1 MKGAVSMAT
10 TVNTKNIKN
19 VCLLGHGGNGKT
31 SLVESMLYLAKETD
45 RLGKISDGNTVS
57 DYDPEE
63 TKRKFSISASVVP
76 VMWKNSKINFLDT
89 PGTLD
94 FAGEVMQSLR
104 VCGTALIVMDAKSG
118 VDVGSELAWER
129 ATALGVPKAFFI
141 NKMDDDNANF
151 GRTIEQMREVFGQAI
166 CPVAIPIIVDRK
178 PLGFA
183 DLITM
188 KGYEYVKDGSQKE
201 MNIPEESMQKI
212 LGFRDMLMEALALT
226 GDELMEKFFAGE
238 AFTEEE
244 MFAAMNKGIIDGTIA
259 PVMVGSASTLM
270 GIAPLLNI
278 IADSFPNPLDR
289 KGERDENG
297 EEVKPDPN
305 GETAVF
311 VFKTIADPFVGKM
324 SFFKV
329 MNGTLKKDMT
339 LTNRTNGT
347 AEKFAHIYMIRGKKQ
362 TEVDEIVC
370 GDIGMTAKL
379 AATGTNDTLGGPK
392 NYAPVVFPHPYLRMA
407 IVPKAKGDEDK
418 ISTAVA
424 RMLEEDPTLC
434 YENNAETKQML
445 LYGLGDT
452 HLDVVV
458 SKLKSRYGANVE
470 LVEAR
475 VPYRETIKKRVQV
488 EGKHKKQSGGSG
500 QYGHVKITFSPGE
513 AEGLTFTQSVVGG
526 SVPKGFYPAVEKGLL
541 EAMQKGVLAG
551 FPVVNL
557 AADLFDGSY
566 HPVDSNEISFK
577 LAAKLAY
584 KEGLPKANPVILE
597 PVGTLKV
604 RVPDGLVGDVIG
616 DLNKRRGRVLGMNPD
631 EHAKGRTI
639 VEAEVPMA
647 EMANYTIALR
657 ALSQGRGVFDYEF
670 TRYEEAPA
678 NVAQKIIEDAKKNAV
693 EE

>member
-1 MKGAVSMAT
+1 MAA

-19 VCLLGHGGNGKT
+19 VCLIGHGGNGKT

-45 RLGKISDGNTVS
+45 RLGKTSDGNTVS

-129 ATALGVPKAFFI
+129 ATVLGVPKAFFI

-289 KGERDENG
+289 KGERDETG

-347 AEKFAHIYMIRGKKQ
+347 AEKFAHIYIIRGKKQ

-379 AATGTNDTLGGPK
+379 TATGTNDTLGGPK
-392 NYAPVVFPHPYLRMA
+392 NYAPVEFPHPYMRMA

-424 RMLEEDPTLC
+424 RMLEEDPTLR

-647 EMANYTIALR
+647 EMSNYTIALR

>member
-1 MKGAVSMAT
+1 MAT

-45 RLGKISDGNTVS
+45 RLGKTSDGNTVS

-201 MNIPEESMQKI
+201 MNIPEESMHKI

-392 NYAPVVFPHPYLRMA
+392 NYAPVVFPHPYMRMA

>member
-1 MKGAVSMAT
+1 MAT

-347 AEKFAHIYMIRGKKQ
+347 AEKFAHIYMIRGTKQ

>member
-1 MKGAVSMAT
+1 MAT

-45 RLGKISDGNTVS
+45 RLGKTSDGNTVS

-166 CPVAIPIIVDRK
+166 CPVAIPIIVNRK

-347 AEKFAHIYMIRGKKQ
+347 AEKFAHIYIIRGKKQ

-379 AATGTNDTLGGPK
+379 TATGTNDTLGGPK
-392 NYAPVVFPHPYLRMA
+392 NYAPVEFPHPYMRMA

-424 RMLEEDPTLC
+424 RMLEEDPTLR

-458 SKLKSRYGANVE
+458 SKLKSRYGASVE

-657 ALSQGRGVFDYEF
+657 ALSQGRGVFDYAF

>member
-1 MKGAVSMAT
+1 MAA

-45 RLGKISDGNTVS
+45 RLGKTSDGNTVS

-201 MNIPEESMQKI
+201 MNIPEESMHKI

-392 NYAPVVFPHPYLRMA
+392 NYAPVVFPHPYMRMA

-458 SKLKSRYGANVE
+458 SKLKSRYGASVE

-475 VPYRETIKKRVQV
+475 VPYRETITKRVQV

>member
-1 MKGAVSMAT
+1 MAA

-45 RLGKISDGNTVS
+45 RLGKTSDGNTVS

-129 ATALGVPKAFFI
+129 ATVLGVPKAFFI

-201 MNIPEESMQKI
+201 MNIPEESMHKI

-226 GDELMEKFFAGE
+226 GDDLMEKFFAGE

-347 AEKFAHIYMIRGKKQ
+347 AEKFAHIYIIRGKKQ

-379 AATGTNDTLGGPK
+379 TATGTNDTLGGPK
-392 NYAPVVFPHPYLRMA
+392 NYAPVEFPHPYMRMA

-424 RMLEEDPTLC
+424 RMLEEDPTLR

>member
-1 MKGAVSMAT
+1 MAA

-45 RLGKISDGNTVS
+45 RLGKTSDGNTVS

-226 GDELMEKFFAGE
+226 GDDLMEKFFAGE

-347 AEKFAHIYMIRGKKQ
+347 AEKFAHIYIIRGKKQ

-379 AATGTNDTLGGPK
+379 TATGTNDTLGGPK
-392 NYAPVVFPHPYLRMA
+392 NYAPVEFPHPYMRMA

-424 RMLEEDPTLC
+424 RMLEEDPTLR

>member
-1 MKGAVSMAT
+1 MAA

-45 RLGKISDGNTVS
+45 RLGKTSDGNTVS

-166 CPVAIPIIVDRK
+166 CPVAIPIIVNRK

-201 MNIPEESMQKI
+201 MNIPDESMQKI

-347 AEKFAHIYMIRGKKQ
+347 AEKFAHIYIIRGKKQ

-379 AATGTNDTLGGPK
+379 TATGTNDTLGGPK
-392 NYAPVVFPHPYLRMA
+392 NYAPVEFPHPYMRMA

-424 RMLEEDPTLC
+424 RMLEEDPTLR

-458 SKLKSRYGANVE
+458 SKLKSRYGASVE

-647 EMANYTIALR
+647 EMSNYTIALR

>member
-1 MKGAVSMAT
+1 MAA

-45 RLGKISDGNTVS
+45 RLGKTSDGNTVS

-201 MNIPEESMQKI
+201 MNIPEESMHKI

-226 GDELMEKFFAGE
+226 GDDLMEKFFAGE

-347 AEKFAHIYMIRGKKQ
+347 AEKFAHIYIIRGKKQ

-379 AATGTNDTLGGPK
+379 TATGTNDTLGGPK
-392 NYAPVVFPHPYLRMA
+392 NYAPVEFPHPYMRMA

-424 RMLEEDPTLC
+424 RMLEEDPTLR

-458 SKLKSRYGANVE
+458 SKLKSRYGASVE

-647 EMANYTIALR
+647 EMSNYTIALR

>member
-1 MKGAVSMAT
+1 MAA

-45 RLGKISDGNTVS
+45 RLGKTSDGNTVS

-76 VMWKNSKINFLDT
+76 VLWKNSKINFLDT

-129 ATALGVPKAFFI
+129 ATVLGVPKAFFI

-347 AEKFAHIYMIRGKKQ
+347 AEKFAHIYIIRGKKQ

-392 NYAPVVFPHPYLRMA
+392 NYAPVEFPHPYMRMA

-424 RMLEEDPTLC
+424 RMLEEDPTLR

>member
-1 MKGAVSMAT
+1 MAA

-45 RLGKISDGNTVS
+45 RLGKTSDGNTVS

-129 ATALGVPKAFFI
+129 ATVLGVPKAFFI

-347 AEKFAHIYMIRGKKQ
+347 AEKFAHIYIIRGKKQ

-379 AATGTNDTLGGPK
+379 TATGTNDTLGGPK
-392 NYAPVVFPHPYLRMA
+392 NYAPVEFPHPYMRMA

-424 RMLEEDPTLC
+424 RMLEEDPTLR

-458 SKLKSRYGANVE
+458 SKLKSRYGASVE

-631 EHAKGRTI
+631 EHTKGRTI

-647 EMANYTIALR
+647 EMSNYTIALR

>member
-1 MKGAVSMAT
+1 MAT
-10 TVNTKNIKN
+10 TVNIKNIKN

-45 RLGKISDGNTVS
+45 RLGKTADGNTVS

-63 TKRKFSISASVVP
+63 TKRKFSISASVLP
-76 VMWKNSKINFLDT
+76 IMWKGSKINFVDT

-226 GDELMEKFFAGE
+226 GDDLMEKFFAGE

-244 MFAAMNKGIIDGTIA
+244 MSAAMNKGIIDGTIA

-289 KGERDENG
+289 KGERNENG

-339 LTNRTNGT
+339 LTNLTSGQ
-347 AEKFAHIYMIRGKKQ
+347 AEKFAHIYVMRGKKQ
-362 TEVDEIVC
+362 TEVDEMVC
-370 GDIGMTAKL
+370 GDIGMTPKL
-379 AATGTNDTLGGPK
+379 VATVTNDTLGGSK
-392 NYAPVVFPHPYLRMA
+392 KYAPVEFPHPYMRMA

-424 RMLEEDPTLC
+424 RMLEEDPTLR

-458 SKLKSRYGANVE
+458 SKLKSRYGASVE

-500 QYGHVKITFSPGE
+500 QYGHVKITFAPGE

-631 EHAKGRTI
+631 EYAKGRTI

>member
-1 MKGAVSMAT
+1 MAT

-289 KGERDENG
+289 KGERDENS

>member
-1 MKGAVSMAT
+1 MAT

-45 RLGKISDGNTVS
+45 RLGKTSDGNTVS

-201 MNIPEESMQKI
+201 MDIPEESMHKI

-226 GDELMEKFFAGE
+226 GDDLMEKFFAGE

-379 AATGTNDTLGGPK
+379 TATGTNDTLGGSK
-392 NYAPVVFPHPYLRMA
+392 NYAPVVFPHPYMRMA

-424 RMLEEDPTLC
+424 RMLEEDPTLR

-458 SKLKSRYGANVE
+458 SKLKSRYGASVE

>member
-1 MKGAVSMAT
+1 MAA

-45 RLGKISDGNTVS
+45 RLGKTSDGNTVS

-129 ATALGVPKAFFI
+129 ATVLGVPKAFFI

-201 MNIPEESMQKI
+201 MNIPEESMHKI

-226 GDELMEKFFAGE
+226 GDDLMEKFFAGE

-392 NYAPVVFPHPYLRMA
+392 NYAPVEFPHPYMRMA

-424 RMLEEDPTLC
+424 RMLEEDPTLR

-458 SKLKSRYGANVE
+458 SKLKSRYGASVE

>member
-1 MKGAVSMAT
+1 MAT

-31 SLVESMLYLAKETD
+31 SLVESMIYLAKETD
-45 RLGKISDGNTVS
+45 RLGKTSDGNTVS

-452 HLDVVV
+452 NLDVVV

-597 PVGTLKV
+597 PVGTLKA
-604 RVPDGLVGDVIG
+604 RVPDSLVGDMIG

>member
-1 MKGAVSMAT
+1 MAT
-10 TVNTKNIKN
+10 TVNIKNIKN

-45 RLGKISDGNTVS
+45 RLGKTADGNTVS

-63 TKRKFSISASVVP
+63 TKRKFSISASVLP
-76 VMWKNSKINFLDT
+76 IMWKGSKINFVDT

-226 GDELMEKFFAGE
+226 GDDLMEKFFAGE

-244 MFAAMNKGIIDGTIA
+244 MSAAMNKGIIDGTIA

-289 KGERDENG
+289 KGERNENG

-329 MNGTLKKDMT
+329 MNGTLKKDMA
-339 LTNRTNGT
+339 LTNLTSGQ
-347 AEKFAHIYMIRGKKQ
+347 AEKFAHIYVMRGKKQ
-362 TEVDEIVC
+362 TEVDEMVC
-370 GDIGMTAKL
+370 GDIGMTPKL
-379 AATGTNDTLGGPK
+379 VATGTNDTLGGSK
-392 NYAPVVFPHPYLRMA
+392 KYAPVEFPHPYMRMA

-424 RMLEEDPTLC
+424 RMLEEDPTLR

-458 SKLKSRYGANVE
+458 SKLKSRYGASVE